1 MSNKWPEGFAVFFNI
16 LILALTFVGIKYIKS
31 ISELT
36 KASCFLYYAIL
47 ILQLASLIALVVY
60 FFQDKEDINKETS
73 PSTPPATYTDEEDMF
88 KSGQYWAWLFTT
100 ISLVLS
106 VIFFLFFLSKATGK
120 DAIKN
125 VLDFSNLTNKGG
137 VTNTFDTIFM
147 NKAVNAVNASENITF
162 VGWWQWVL
170 LLINAVILFFSREWE
185 F

>member
-1 MSNKWPEGFAVFFNI
+1 MSNKWPEGFAVAINI

-36 KASCFLYYAIL
+36 KTSSIFYYIIL

-60 FFQDKEDINKETS
+60 FFQDKTDINKEVS
-73 PSTPPATYTDEEDMF
+73 SSTDTVTYTDEEDMF
-88 KSGQYWAWLFTT
+88 KSGQYWAWLFTL

-106 VIFFLFFLSKATGK
+106 VIFFVFFLSKATGK
-120 DAIKN
+120 DAVKS
-125 VLDFSNLTNKGG
+125 VLDFSNVTDIKGYSK
-137 VTNTFDTIFM
+137 TFDSIFM
-147 NKAVNAVNASENITF
+147 MNAVSASENITF

-170 LLINAVILFFSREWE
+170 LLINTIILFLSKEWK